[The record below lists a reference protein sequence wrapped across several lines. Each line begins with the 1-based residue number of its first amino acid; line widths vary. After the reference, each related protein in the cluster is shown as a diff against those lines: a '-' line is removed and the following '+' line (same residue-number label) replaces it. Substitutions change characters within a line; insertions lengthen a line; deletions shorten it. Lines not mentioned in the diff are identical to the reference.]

1 MATFI
6 KAGFWEQLCK
16 PCRGYKGWLNLDEL
30 IKSLAPP
37 APTPTYKVYTALLTQ
52 TDQDPPVATILQN
65 TLGFTP
71 TWEYVSSGQYRLV
84 SPTSGGFPTNKTFI
98 TISQVTSSLSQSGD
112 GLTDLHALIETT
124 SRILLYDKNAAGDGE
139 MYDTPIEIRVYP

>member
-1 MATFI
+1 MSI
-6 KAGFWEQLCK
+6 PSKQIGWSQESNLLWEISKQMEKLT
-16 PCRGYKGWLNLDEL
+16 GVASASGG
-30 IKSLAPP
+30 SLP
-37 APTPTYKVYTALLTQ
+37 YKVYTALLTQ
-52 TDQDPPVATILQN
+52 TYQDPPVATILQN

-71 TWEYVSSGQYRLV
+71 TWEYVSVGQYRLV

-98 TISQVTSSLSQSGD
+98 TISQVTSNLAQSGD

-124 SRILLYDKNAAGDGE
+124 SRILLYDKNAADDSE